1 MSTIPDDL
9 RGALANRYDLEQV
22 VGRGGMATVYLAR
35 DCKHGR
41 QVAVKVLRPDLAASL
56 GTDRFL
62 KEIEIAARL
71 THPHIVPLHDSGEAN
86 GFLYYVMPYIAGES
100 LRSLLNRE
108 RAVEPSRALNIV
120 SRVGDA
126 LAYAHRMG
134 VVHRDIKPENIL
146 FAEGHPVVTD
156 FGIAKAVSTAGG
168 VNLTRTGF
176 PVGTPG
182 YMSPEQA
189 AGIRELDER
198 TDVYSLACVCYEMLV
213 GEPPGMW
220 LTPEAVHL
228 GRFTDASPAHRRRID
243 MLPGVVEQT
252 LVRALALR
260 PDERY
265 PGPAD
270 FVDALNGVSG
280 QRRKYSDEEVK
291 AIVKHAAE
299 MQAQH
304 PTTETGALSLTAIQ
318 EVAAEV
324 GISPARVE
332 RAAQELS
339 RREDDVEEANLF
351 KRLFLGAPTT
361 IRVERMVEGDVSE
374 TEFAPIVEEIRSTL
388 RNVGHV
394 STLGRSLAWSTAVSG
409 QGTGR
414 SVHITVT
421 PKGGYTRITIE
432 EHLAN
437 IAGGLYGGILG
448 GGGGSGI
455 GIFMGVGLGE
465 LGLPLVAFGG
475 TILAV
480 GGSYSIARYF
490 FTSTVRKRTHQLQRL
505 ADRLADNVA
514 FTATKPGQLTDPR
527 VRGQLRR

>member
-1 MSTIPDDL
+1 MSAIPDDL
-9 RGALANRYDLEQV
+9 RAELADRYELERV

-35 DCKHGR
+35 DRKHDR

-62 KEIEIAARL
+62 KEIEIAAGL
-71 THPHIVPLHDSGEAN
+71 THPHIVPLHDSGEAG

-100 LRSLLNRE
+100 LRTLLNRE
-108 RAVEPSRALNIV
+108 RTVEPSSTLSIV
-120 SRVGDA
+120 TRVGDA

-213 GEPPGMW
+213 GEPPGLW
-220 LTPEAVHL
+220 LTPEAVRL
-228 GRFTDASPAHRRRID
+228 GRFADATPAHRRRID
-243 MLPGVVEQT
+243 LLPGVVEQT

-265 PGPAD
+265 PGPAE

-280 QRRKYSDEEVK
+280 RRRKYSDDEVK

-304 PTTETGALSLTAIQ
+304 PTAEAGALSLGGIQ

-324 GISPARVE
+324 GISPERVE
-332 RAAQELS
+332 RAAKQLS
-339 RREDDVEEANLF
+339 RHEDESDEPNLF
-351 KRLFLGAPTT
+351 KKVFLGASTT
-361 IRVERMVEGDVSE
+361 VRVERMVEGEVSE
-374 TEFAPIVEEIRSTL
+374 AEFPALVEEIRSSL

-394 STLGRSLAWSTAVSG
+394 STLGRSLAWSTATTG
-409 QGTGR
+409 QGTAR
-414 SVHITVT
+414 AVHLMVT
-421 PKGGYTRITIE
+421 PRAGYTRITIE
-432 EHLAN
+432 EHLAQ
-437 IAGGLYGGILG
+437 IAGGLYGGIMG
-448 GGGGSGI
+448 GGGGG
-455 GIFMGVGLGE
+455 GMGVSMGIGLGE
-465 LGLPLVAFGG
+465 FGLPLVAIGG

-480 GGSYSIARYF
+480 GGSYAIARYF
-490 FTSTVRKRTHQLQRL
+490 FTATVRKRTRQLERL
-505 ADRLADNVA
+505 ADRLADHIA
-514 FTATKPGQLTDPR
+514 FTATRPGQLADPQ
-527 VRGQLRR
+527 VRGRLGR